1 MASID
6 EASSAVGGNAE
17 RAREL
22 AGGISAS
29 KETLDSLAGATAA
42 LGMRTKAGEAQAA
55 SDRAEELVGH
65 ANALADALE
74 ALRAQV
80 EALRGL
86 LATRGGGT
94 AGPETKGLQPT
105 ASPPSVT
112 KPAHEPDPTRRPTGD
127 PTDTDGGKSRG
138 LVRENESAIVLARN
152 GYDIKQLPP
161 KPIGKSPD
169 YLIQG
174 NFWDCYAPIGS
185 NMNSIRTRIRKKVK
199 EEQANRIILN
209 LDDCGATVAQ
219 IRSRLERD
227 PIRGLKEIKI
237 IHKGEVKQ
245 LYPWDS
251 EVD

>member
-22 AGGISAS
+22 AGDISAS
-29 KETLDSLAGATAA
+29 KETLDSLVGATAA

-55 SDRAEELVGH
+55 SGRAEELAGH

-86 LATRGGGT
+86 LAAHGGGAAG
-94 AGPETKGLQPT
+94 AGPQPT
-105 ASPPSVT
+105 ASRPSVT
-112 KPAHEPDPTRRPTGD
+112 RAAHKPDPTRRPTGE
-127 PTDTDGGKSRG
+127 PTDTDGGKKKG

-152 GYDIKQLPP
+152 GYDIKQLPINP
-161 KPIGKSPD
+161 TGKSPD

-174 NFWDCYAPIGS
+174 NFWDCYAPDSG
-185 NMNSIRTRIRKKVK
+185 NPKNIRKKVRDK
-199 EEQANRIILN
+199 VREQQASRIILN
-209 LDDCGATVAQ
+209 LDDCGASAAEIRAQ
-219 IRSRLERD
+219 LKRD
-227 PIRGLKEIKI
+227 PIRGLEEIKVV
-237 IHKGEVKQ
+237 HNGEVEQ
-245 LYPWDS
+245 LYPWKP